1 MTKKRFTWD
10 NLGEVDAIADG
21 DTFRW
26 YLMLDGIT
34 DLVKFMNEQDER
46 IQQLEMEKQVLTE
59 TLDFCKDIINHTN
72 DSKRMKQLHKE
83 LTKVIKDD

>member
-1 MTKKRFTWD
+1 MGDTMTKRFTWD

-46 IQQLEMEKQVLTE
+46 I
-59 TLDFCKDIINHTN
+59 
-72 DSKRMKQLHKE
+72 KE
-83 LTKVIKDD
+83 LEDFIKVHVEGTVADEVL

>member
-34 DLVKFMNEQDER
+34 DLVKFMNEQDQR
-46 IQQLEMEKQVLTE
+46 ITELESQLRQCQATKNDNGRFKVWQVPPIKEGTKIGITTTE
-59 TLDFCKDIINHTN
+59 VN
-72 DSKRMKQLHKE
+72 D
-83 LTKVIKDD
+83 

>member
-34 DLVKFMNEQDER
+34 DLVKFMNEQDQR
-46 IQQLEMEKQVLTE
+46 ITELEAIIRQ
-59 TLDFCKDIINHTN
+59 CKI
-72 DSKRMKQLHKE
+72 E
-83 LTKVIKDD
+83 LTYDAHRSLQKRLEEILL